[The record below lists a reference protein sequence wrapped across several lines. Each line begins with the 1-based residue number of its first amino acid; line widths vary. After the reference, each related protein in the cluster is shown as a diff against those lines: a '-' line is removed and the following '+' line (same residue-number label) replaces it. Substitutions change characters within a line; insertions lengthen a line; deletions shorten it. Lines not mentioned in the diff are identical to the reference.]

1 MSSRLREVAARNAR
15 IAEEGS
21 YQLEDGRRV
30 DVGETLAAARSG
42 TVSYAPAALRQ
53 LAAERFPLTR
63 RTAFTV
69 TAESSLQAAR
79 RLHLA
84 GSGHIAVLNFASAR
98 NPGGGYL
105 GGARAQE
112 EDLCRTSL
120 LYPCL
125 LEAPDYY
132 EAHRASTDLLYSHRV
147 IWSPAVPVHR
157 GDRGELLT
165 EPYPVSF
172 LTCPAPNAGQVLRRD
187 PDAGEGIAR
196 ELSERA
202 GLVLAVAAH
211 HRVSELVLG
220 AWGCGVFRNDPEQV
234 ADAFH
239 AHLAADTG
247 AYRDVFAKVVFAVWD
262 RTPRSPR
269 AGCTRQHRPVP
280 RPLLRVP
287 CRANA
292 GPAAGRARR
301 TAELQWDTE
310 HMRRPCAH
318 DPALTALPSG
328 TPGLRR
334 MTRSHETP

>member
-1 MSSRLREVAARNAR
+1 MAVSSRFREVAARNAH

-21 YQLEDGRRV
+21 YRLEDDRRV
-30 DVGETLAAARSG
+30 EVHEALAAARSG
-42 TVSYAPAALRQ
+42 TVSYAPAALRE
-53 LAAERFPLTR
+53 LAAERFPPTH
-63 RTAFTV
+63 RTVLEV

-84 GSGHIAVLNFASAR
+84 GAGHIAVLNFASAR

-112 EDLCRTSL
+112 EDLCRSSL

-132 EAHRASTDLLYSHRV
+132 AAHRASADLLYSHRV

-165 EPYPVSF
+165 EPFPASF
-172 LTCPAPNAGQVLRRD
+172 LTCPAPNAGQALRRD
-187 PDAGEGIAR
+187 PGAGEEIAR
-196 ELSERA
+196 VLRERA

-211 HRVSELVLG
+211 HGVQELVLG

-247 AYRDVFAKVVFAVWD
+247 AYRDVFARVVFAVWD
-262 RTPRSPR
+262 RTPRSPN
-269 AGCTRQHRPVP
+269 
-280 RPLLRVP
+280 RV
-287 CRANA
+287 AF
-292 GPAAGRARR
+292 AARFG
-301 TAELQWDTE
+301 
-310 HMRRPCAH
+310 
-318 DPALTALPSG
+318 G
-328 TPGLRR
+328 
-334 MTRSHETP
+334 